1 MLLNDHGHLGPHRQR
16 GATFI
21 GMVIIVAILGCGLYA
36 GIRLVPLYLEYMT
49 VVRSLEQVSAEY
61 SGQQTNANA
70 IRSSL
75 GKRWDIEDIKSL
87 DTKDID
93 IHKEGSEF
101 IMNAFYRAEAP
112 FVANVSLVVDFDKT
126 VSIPQ

>member
-1 MLLNDHGHLGPHRQR
+1 MLLNDHAHFGPHRQR

-21 GMVIIVAILGCGLYA
+21 GIVTIIAILGLGLYA
-36 GIRLVPLYLEYMT
+36 GIRLVPLYLEYMN
-49 VVRSLEQVSAEY
+49 VVRALEEVGSEF

-70 IRSSL
+70 LRVAL
-75 GKRWDIEDIKSL
+75 GRRWEVEDIKSL
-87 DTKDID
+87 DSKEID
-93 IHKEGSEF
+93 IHKEGDEF

-112 FVANVSLVVDFDKT
+112 FVGNVSLVVDFDKT